1 MELLELA
8 VFRAE
13 SVIVAAD
20 AGVQRIEACEDYAAG
35 GVTPSLEFF
44 KAARKA
50 FPGDI
55 FVMIRPR
62 AGVFVY
68 AESEFLDMLQAVQV
82 LSAEGADGFVA
93 GFLQASGEIHTA
105 QLQRFA
111 DACAGKPFTF
121 HRAFDLVRDWRQSMD
136 VLMQHGCSRVL
147 SSGGQITA
155 VHGRYRLKEMQEY
168 AGDKMTI
175 LPGGG
180 IRAAAAAQLLDTF
193 PFRELHSAAV
203 VHPERAIADA
213 DEVRALLQLQGSP

>member
-20 AGVQRIEACEDYAAG
+20 TGVQRIEACEDYAAG

-44 KAARKA
+44 KSARKA
-50 FPGDI
+50 FSGDV

-62 AGVFVY
+62 AGDFVY
-68 AESEFLDMLQAVQV
+68 AEPEFKDMLQSVHI
-82 LSAEGADGFVA
+82 LSEEGADGFVA
-93 GFLQASGEIHTA
+93 GFLQESGEINEA
-105 QLQRFA
+105 QLKRFT

-147 SSGGQITA
+147 SSGGQPTA
-155 VHGRYRLKEMQEY
+155 MQGRYRLKEMQEH
-168 AGDKMTI
+168 AGERMI
-175 LPGGG
+175 VLPGGSV
-180 IRAAAAAQLLDTF
+180 RASVAPQLLDTF

-203 VHPERAIADA
+203 VHPEGAIADA
-213 DEVRALLQLQGSP
+213 DEVRALLQLQGSR